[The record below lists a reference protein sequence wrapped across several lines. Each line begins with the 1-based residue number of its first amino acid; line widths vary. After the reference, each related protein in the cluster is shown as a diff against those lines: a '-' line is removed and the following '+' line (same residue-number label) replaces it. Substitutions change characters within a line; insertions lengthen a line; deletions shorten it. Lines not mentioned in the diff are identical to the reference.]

1 MFRTSLLVV
10 MCALAFTVGCDKNKK
25 NSTTMKSASSGS
37 YKAQKYGSSTTQPS
51 HGGAYAN
58 GKQQQ
63 QPTTAPS
70 ATANLNP
77 LAGEW
82 QLAIPRRHQQEAT
95 ITAKDATH
103 VTIDAG
109 RNKALSGDYV
119 VQGNYLLILS
129 RDERLRPMA
138 WKINSNDSLTLV
150 RPPQLGTRF
159 DLTGITLLRAPD
171 DSATEADMSELTGF

>member
-1 MFRTSLLVV
+1 MFRTSFIVV
-10 MCALAFTVGCDKNKK
+10 MCALAFAVGCDKNK
-25 NSTTMKSASSGS
+25 STTKQTASSRS
-37 YKAQKYGSSTTQPS
+37 YKAEKYGSSTTQPS
-51 HGGAYAN
+51 HGGAYAS
-58 GKQQQ
+58 GK
-63 QPTTAPS
+63 PTTAPS
-70 ATANLNP
+70 DTANINP

-82 QLAIPRRHQQEAT
+82 QLAIPRRHQQEAS

-119 VQGNYLLILS
+119 VQGNYLLILT
-129 RDERLRPMA
+129 RDERLRPTA

-150 RPPQLGTRF
+150 RPPQLGTRW